1 MRSAIRT
8 ITRRSTTNWP
18 LWTSCHKAR
27 LNRNQRI
34 VLGETVGTDGTKIAG
49 LPPLSPV
56 RQTRM
61 PDPCPDNA
69 DPVIAVG
76 ISPMVAAATCTMRQ
90 MRPPRFAPRKPVP
103 QLVAIGGQ
111 REQAVKVSR
120 KDSALSAGRH
130 LRSIR
135 RAATVAAK
143 KLARL
148 SRPLGKSSGRAKE
161 KVRAR
166 KGLSQEDRVTRKV

>member
-34 VLGETVGTDGTKIAG
+34 VLGETVGTDGTEIAG
-49 LPPLSPV
+49 LPPLSLTC
-56 RQTRM
+56 QTRM
-61 PDPCPDNA
+61 PDSLDNA
-69 DPVIAVG
+69 DSVIAVG
-76 ISPMVAAATCTMRQ
+76 ISPMVAAATCTMKQ
-90 MRPPRFAPRKPVP
+90 MRPPRFAPRKPVQDP
-103 QLVAIGGQ
+103 EAIGQ
-111 REQAVKVSR
+111 LREQVAKGSR
-120 KDSALSAGRH
+120 KDSASSVGRLSRNT
-130 LRSIR
+130 R

-143 KLARL
+143 KQARL
-148 SRPLGKSSGRAKE
+148 SQPLGKSSRGEKE